1 MMMRKSLL
9 SSLLLALLFVGT
21 TSRADTNWVEGKNY
35 FKIQPAQ
42 PTSTPGKI
50 EVMEVF
56 SYGCP
61 ACNHFYPTAEKIR
74 AALPPN
80 AVMVYLPAAF
90 NTAEDWPMFQRAY
103 LTALAMGISEKT
115 HGAMFDAIWKN
126 GELAITDPQTDRL
139 KNPLPSIEDA
149 AKFYARKTGIK
160 ANDFVATSKSF
171 SIDAQM
177 RRADQLIKTYKVPS
191 TPTMIINGKYRLD
204 TTSAGGLDQIVE
216 LVKYLVAKEGK

>member
-1 MMMRKSLL
+1 MMMRKSLF
-9 SSLLLALLFVGT
+9 SSLLLALLFVGA

-160 ANDFVATSKSF
+160 ADDFVATSKSF

>member
-1 MMMRKSLL
+1 MTRKSLL
-9 SSLLLALLFVGT
+9 STLLLALLFAFT
-21 TSRADTNWVEGKNY
+21 TAQADTNWVEGKHY
-35 FKIQPAQ
+35 FKVQPAQ

-61 ACNHFYPTAEKIR
+61 ACNRFYPTAEKIR
-74 AALPPN
+74 TSLPSN

-103 LTALAMGISEKT
+103 LTAFALGISEKT

-139 KNPLPSIEDA
+139 KSPLPSIEDA

-160 ANDFVATSKSF
+160 AADFVATAKSF

-191 TPTMIINGKYRLD
+191 TPTMIVNGKYRFD
-204 TTSAGGLDQIVE
+204 ISSAGGLDQIVE
-216 LVKYLVAKEGK
+216 LTRYLVAKEGK